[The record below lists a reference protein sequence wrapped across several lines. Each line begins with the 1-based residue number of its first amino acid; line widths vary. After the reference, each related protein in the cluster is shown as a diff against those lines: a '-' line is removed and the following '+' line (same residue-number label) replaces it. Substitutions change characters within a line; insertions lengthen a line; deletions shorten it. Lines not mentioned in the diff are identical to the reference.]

1 MVKILTKQS
10 RCLQRRKHFFRSIW
24 GFPEKP
30 GSSWNVLQ
38 LFHKLIHMWKKFS
51 GKNPPLWL
59 LCCRSCTFRLWNIN
73 SILNFFGRLTE
84 LDLPNYLSYVIILL
98 LRDNELIT
106 WKQLIYCNLNF
117 EETRISIFRVQ
128 YANFFK

>member
-1 MVKILTKQS
+1 MVKILTEQS
-10 RCLQRRKHFFRSIW
+10 RCLQRRKHFVRLTW

-30 GSSWNVLQ
+30 GSSWNVFQ
-38 LFHKLIHMWKKFS
+38 LFYKLIHMRKKFS
-51 GKNPPLWL
+51 GKNSPLWL
-59 LCCRSCTFRLWNIN
+59 LCCRSCTIRLLNIN
-73 SILNFFGRLTE
+73 NILNFFARLTE